1 MTVIRNEKATEQEK
15 QIILKTLL
23 EIAKAE
29 LNVA

>member
-1 MTVIRNEKATEQEK
+1 MTVVRKEKATEQEK

-23 EIAKAE
+23 ESAKAE